1 MTNQKQLSVVYLK
14 QIDNEQML
22 FTIFKNDTDYKFN
35 LLHASF
41 VDEFGDFQAAEII
54 QEMQN
59 RHFDNHQHLK
69 HVHHH
74 QGSKL
79 YIFEAKTAPVSARLI
94 LSPVAYSNFA
104 YAQRK
109 FNFPTTFLVRADND
123 DQAVQML
130 SKITIADLNDFA
142 SAPAGVYMKIK

>member
-1 MTNQKQLSVVYLK
+1 MTNKNQLSVVYLK
-14 QIDNEQML
+14 QVNHKQML

-41 VDEFGDFQAAEII
+41 VDEFGDFQAAEIM
-54 QEMQN
+54 QEMKT

-74 QGSKL
+74 PGSKL

-94 LSPVAYSNFA
+94 LSPVAYSDFA

-109 FNFPTTFLVRADND
+109 FNFPITFLVRADND

-130 SKITIADLNDFA
+130 SKITITDLNEFA
-142 SAPAGVYMKIK
+142 LAPAGVYMKIK

>member
-1 MTNQKQLSVVYLK
+1 MISKKQLSVVYLK
-14 QIDNEQML
+14 QINNEQML

-41 VDEFGDFQAAEII
+41 VDEFGDFQAAEIM
-54 QEMQN
+54 QEMKN
-59 RHFDNHQHLK
+59 RQFDNHQHLQ
-69 HVHHH
+69 HIHHH

-94 LSPVAYSNFA
+94 LSPVAYSDFA

-109 FNFPTTFLVRADND
+109 FTFPITFLVRADND

-130 SKITIADLNDFA
+130 STITITDLNEFA